1 MVYKVLNQYLHPEL
15 LNAAYRCTETFFKKR
30 RKTGLEKCRRIVAR
44 FMHFYAHI
52 CISLKLKKPDIQ
64 RNSLIIKLLSGVGR
78 DRTADTRIF
87 SPLLYQLSYR
97 TLKLSFALPI
107 QTVSCLDYRTI
118 ILSRLPHQ

>member
-1 MVYKVLNQYLHPEL
+1 MKNRL
-15 LNAAYRCTETFFKKR
+15 K
-30 RKTGLEKCRRIVAR
+30 KCRRIVAGS
-44 FMHFYAHI
+44 MHFYAHI

-97 TLKLSFALPI
+97 TFQILLFKRGTANVRFPNLNDKNTVYLVDLTSYLSIRYTLFDLI
-107 QTVSCLDYRTI
+107 
-118 ILSRLPHQ
+118 SRLKSNQLLF